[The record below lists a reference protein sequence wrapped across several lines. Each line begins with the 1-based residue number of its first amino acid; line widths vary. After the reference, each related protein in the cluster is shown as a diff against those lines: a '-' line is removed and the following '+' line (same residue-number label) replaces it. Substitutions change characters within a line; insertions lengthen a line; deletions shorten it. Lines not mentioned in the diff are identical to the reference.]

1 MNKIF
6 LIIKRE
12 YLVRVKKKSFIIM
25 TLLAPVLL
33 AGLILIPA
41 WIMTRE
47 DSNEKRIAV
56 VGEGAVL
63 CAGTIPSTKSIKFDY
78 LIDVNPEEIKM
89 NFEEQGYYGVLF
101 ISPKVAYI
109 PNAVQLFSHKQP
121 TLETT
126 MHISNSI
133 EKEIERK
140 KLESYDIKDL
150 DKILKEIESTVNV
163 QTILITD
170 EGAEKKTSTGLSMG
184 IAYISGLLIYMLT
197 FIFGAQ
203 VMRGVIEEKTSRIVE
218 VLISSVKPFQLMMG
232 KILGIA
238 MVGLTQFFLWIILT
252 LIIVGYAQSTFLPD
266 IKSTP
271 ENPIVQ
277 NIMSA
282 DVTPVESTQTP
293 MPDLN
298 EFQSILIS
306 MKSMNWLLIIGSFIV
321 YFLGGYLLYASLF
334 AAVGSAVDNE
344 TDTQQFMI
352 PITVPLLLGL
362 FVSMGAFQNP
372 DSSLVFW
379 CSLIPFTSPMVMMA
393 RIPFGVPYWELASSM
408 ALLFLFFMGTTW
420 LAAKIYRTGI
430 LMYGKKP
437 TYKEI
442 FKWIRYKN
450 Y

>member
-63 CAGTIPSTKSIKFDY
+63 FAGTIPSTKSIKFDY

>member
-1 MNKIF
+1 M
-6 LIIKRE
+6 
-12 YLVRVKKKSFIIM
+12 
-25 TLLAPVLL
+25 
-33 AGLILIPA
+33 
-41 WIMTRE
+41 
-47 DSNEKRIAV
+47 
-56 VGEGAVL
+56 
-63 CAGTIPSTKSIKFDY
+63 
-78 LIDVNPEEIKM
+78 
-89 NFEEQGYYGVLF
+89 
-101 ISPKVAYI
+101 
-109 PNAVQLFSHKQP
+109 
-121 TLETT
+121 
-126 MHISNSI
+126 
-133 EKEIERK
+133 
-140 KLESYDIKDL
+140 
-150 DKILKEIESTVNV
+150 EIESTVNV

-321 YFLGGYLLYASLF
+321 LVCSFLS
-334 AAVGSAVDNE
+334 
-344 TDTQQFMI
+344 
-352 PITVPLLLGL
+352 
-362 FVSMGAFQNP
+362 
-372 DSSLVFW
+372 W
-379 CSLIPFTSPMVMMA
+379 
-393 RIPFGVPYWELASSM
+393 
-408 ALLFLFFMGTTW
+408 FL
-420 LAAKIYRTGI
+420 
-430 LMYGKKP
+430 
-437 TYKEI
+437 
-442 FKWIRYKN
+442 
-450 Y
+450 